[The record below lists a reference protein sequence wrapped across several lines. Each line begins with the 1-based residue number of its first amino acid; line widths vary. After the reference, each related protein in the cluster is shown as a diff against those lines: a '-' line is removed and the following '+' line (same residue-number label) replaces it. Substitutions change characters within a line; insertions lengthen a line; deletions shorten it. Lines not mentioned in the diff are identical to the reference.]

1 MRECKLCPRKCSVD
15 RSSDQRGICGETE
28 EIRAARAS
36 LHVWE
41 EPCISG
47 ENGSGTVFFSGCSL
61 HCIFC
66 QNYQIANGGK
76 GEKLTIEQLAEVFL
90 KLQDKGA
97 NNINLVTAT
106 HYVPQVVQA
115 LEKAQRDG
123 LHLPVVYNSSGYEE
137 VDTVKRLEGYVDIYL
152 PDFKYVDNQLSRQYS
167 NAPDYFHKAKDAVKE
182 MVRQTGEMQFTDE
195 ATKTESLDITE
206 YQRRSEA
213 GESLIMTRGV
223 IVRHLLLPGC
233 LEDSKRV
240 MKYLLQEYGDKIFIS
255 IMNQYTPLPHMKKHP
270 TLNRKVT
277 EEEYEE
283 LLEYAIASGIENGF
297 LQEGDVAMESF
308 IPEFDGRGIIR

>member
-15 RSSDQRGICGETE
+15 RSSGQRGICGETE

-36 LHVWE
+36 LHMWE

-195 ATKTESLDITE
+195 ATKTESLDIAE

-240 MKYLLQEYGDKIFIS
+240 IKYLLQEYGDKIFIS

-283 LLEYAIASGIENGF
+283 LLEYAIASGLENGF

>member
-1 MRECKLCPRKCSVD
+1 MRECKLCPRKCGVD
-15 RSSDQRGICGETE
+15 RSSGQRGICGETE

-36 LHVWE
+36 LHMWE

-90 KLQDKGA
+90 RLQDKGA

-123 LHLPVVYNSSGYEE
+123 LYLPVVYNSSGYEE

-195 ATKTESLDITE
+195 ATKRESLDIAE

-240 MKYLLQEYGDKIFIS
+240 IKYLLQEYGDKIFIS

>member
-15 RSSDQRGICGETE
+15 RSSGQRGICGETE

-36 LHVWE
+36 LHMWE

-90 KLQDKGA
+90 RLQDKGA

-195 ATKTESLDITE
+195 ATKRESLDIAE

-213 GESLIMTRGV
+213 GERLIMTRGV

-240 MKYLLQEYGDKIFIS
+240 IKYLLQEYGDKIFIS